1 MPPRIA
7 RRPALLLAA
16 GTLPLAAVA
25 PLARPWP
32 ALAGAAPAEVDR
44 AGVERVEIVAREVR
58 QGNTVFL
65 RVWSATAQAVT
76 ATVEGQEV
84 PLRRAGDAGGEG
96 DAGGPDERPFVGLV
110 GTQRYATLGPRR
122 VRFAVVGPDG
132 LTRARDDPADSFRV
146 VDAGYPISRIQ
157 MPPSSMSLLDPAK
170 VQAENL
176 FLGGVYGRWR
186 DERSWRVPFSLPAGE
201 ARITAGFGNR
211 WSINGG
217 PANAWHEGTDYG
229 VRTGTPI
236 RSAAAGQV
244 AFAGPLHVR
253 GNVVIVDHG
262 WGVMSGYFHFSEL
275 GVQEG
280 DAVEAD
286 QVIGRSGATGWVNGP
301 HLHFEVRVH
310 NVNVEPLEWLA
321 DPAFPRPEL
330 AALA

>member
-16 GTLPLAAVA
+16 GTLPLAAVG

-96 DAGGPDERPFVGLV
+96 DAGGPDERPDGRPFVGLV

-132 LTRARDDPADSFRV
+132 LTRARDD
-146 VDAGYPISRIQ
+146 
-157 MPPSSMSLLDPAK
+157 
-170 VQAENL
+170 
-176 FLGGVYGRWR
+176 
-186 DERSWRVPFSLPAGE
+186 
-201 ARITAGFGNR
+201 
-211 WSINGG
+211 
-217 PANAWHEGTDYG
+217 
-229 VRTGTPI
+229 
-236 RSAAAGQV
+236 
-244 AFAGPLHVR
+244 
-253 GNVVIVDHG
+253 
-262 WGVMSGYFHFSEL
+262 
-275 GVQEG
+275 
-280 DAVEAD
+280 
-286 QVIGRSGATGWVNGP
+286 
-301 HLHFEVRVH
+301 
-310 NVNVEPLEWLA
+310 
-321 DPAFPRPEL
+321 
-330 AALA
+330 